1 MVYKKKKPEHA
12 EAEPAKMQKKAEPN
26 AGKADSRMVNRFDAL
41 FKTEDD
47 E

>member
-26 AGKADSRMVNRFDAL
+26 AGKADSRMVNRFAA
-41 FKTEDD
+41 FQTEDD